1 MLRIYSHH
9 KDRLVPIDTPIDS
22 AGQMAKAIG
31 GEAAWYD
38 LINPTGEEDHFV
50 ERQMG
55 LSIPTR
61 EEMEEIELSSRL
73 YSEDGAEYLTATALT
88 AVDSGD
94 PSKTPITFIL
104 KGNRLV
110 TVRYAEPTAFTL
122 YAARAQ
128 KPNAISCA
136 TGQRIMLGLLE
147 AIVARLA
154 DILERTSNETD
165 TISREVFRRKAS
177 VKRKT
182 RNLEA
187 VIEQLGRKG
196 DLLAM
201 ARESLISVNRLIGYH
216 QAVEG
221 ALAKEDKE
229 GRQRAKILYRDIA
242 SLSDHAQFLTSTV
255 SFLLDATLGLINLQQ
270 NQIIKIF
277 SVAAVIFLPPTLVA
291 SIYGMNFRH
300 MPELE
305 WLLGYPWALLLMII
319 SAVLPF
325 LYFKRRGWL

>member
-1 MLRIYSHH
+1 MLRIYSQE
-9 KDRLVPIDTPIDS
+9 DGRLVPTGSGTDN
-22 AGQMAKAIG
+22 
-31 GEAAWYD
+31 AAAEKTVWFD
-38 LINPTGEEDHFV
+38 LINPTPEEDRFV
-50 ERQMG
+50 EDRVR

-73 YSEDGAEYLTATALT
+73 YSEDGGEFMTVTALVS
-88 AVDSGD
+88 ADDD
-94 PSKTPITFIL
+94 PAKTPVTFIL
-104 KGNRLV
+104 KGDHLV
-110 TVRYAEPTAFTL
+110 TVRYAEPTFFALF
-122 YAARAQ
+122 AARAQ
-128 KPNAISCA
+128 KENTTSCA
-136 TGQRIMLGLLE
+136 TGERVMLGLLE
-147 AIVARLA
+147 SMVARLA
-154 DILERTSNETD
+154 DVLERISNETD

-182 RNLEA
+182 RNLEV

-201 ARESLISVNRLIGYH
+201 TREALVSVTRLLSYH
-216 QAVEG
+216 HAVEG
-221 ALAKEDKE
+221 SA
-229 GRQRAKILYRDIA
+229 GRQGLKSLQRDVA
-242 SLSDHAQFLTSTV
+242 ALGDHAAFLSNKV

-291 SIYGMNFRH
+291 SIYGMNFEH

-305 WLLGYPWALLLMII
+305 WLLGYPWALGLMAL
-319 SAVLPF
+319 SAALPF